1 MGSLKRDYLLLAVF
15 GVFILT
21 LPLWLGDIFYLDV
34 VGKIGIFSI
43 LALGLNLVMG
53 YAGQISLGHAAFF
66 GMGAYGSMVLTITAE
81 NRLQDWLSSFEWMP
95 EFLVAGA
102 GGFQAFT
109 ADHMILS
116 AALAALFTGTVAL
129 LVGIPTLRL
138 KGHYLAM
145 ATLGI
150 GIILEIV
157 FKEEIELTGGTS
169 GSAVPPFEL
178 WGHKFNPLGSGY
190 FYLVWVVALILFLFA
205 IHLVHS
211 RLGRALRAVRDDELA
226 AASSGVPVMRTK
238 VLIFT
243 VSAMYASIAGS
254 LYAYLQSHVSAPSFG
269 FMVSVELV
277 VMVVVGGMGSIW
289 GSLLGVAVLYSLPQ
303 FLTEIEDME
312 MAVFGLVLIVVLML
326 SPKGL
331 AGIIDKGFQSLK
343 ALIARLF
350 QALEARRGV
359 KP

>member
-1 MGSLKRDYLLLAVF
+1 MGTLKRDYLLLSLLAA
-15 GVFILT
+15 FILT
-21 LPLWLGDIFYLDV
+21 LPLWLDDAYYLDV
-34 VGKIGIFSI
+34 IGKIGIFTI

-66 GMGAYGSMVLTITAE
+66 GMGAYGSMVFTITAE
-81 NRLQDWLSSFEWMP
+81 NRLQNWLESFGWVP
-95 EFLVAGA
+95 ETLISWAGS
-102 GGFQAFT
+102 FQAFT
-109 ADHMILS
+109 AEHMVL
-116 AALAALFTGTVAL
+116 AALIAALFTGAVAL

-145 ATLGI
+145 ATLGF

-157 FKEEIELTGGTS
+157 FKEEFELTGGTS
-169 GSAVPPFEL
+169 GSGVPRFEL
-178 WGHKFNPLGSGY
+178 FGKKLSPLGTDY
-190 FYLVWVVALILFLFA
+190 FYLVWITGLVLFLFS

-211 RLGRALRAVRDDELA
+211 RVGRALCAVRDDEMA

-254 LYAYLQSHVSAPSFG
+254 LFAHLQSHVSSPSFG
-269 FMVSVELV
+269 FMESVKLV

-303 FLTEIEDME
+303 FLTEIEDYE
-312 MAVFGLVLIVVLML
+312 MAVFGLVLIVVLL
-326 SPKGL
+326 VSPKGL
-331 AGIIDKGFQSLK
+331 AGLMDRGAQGLKRLVGGKG
-343 ALIARLF
+343 
-350 QALEARRGV
+350 
-359 KP
+359 